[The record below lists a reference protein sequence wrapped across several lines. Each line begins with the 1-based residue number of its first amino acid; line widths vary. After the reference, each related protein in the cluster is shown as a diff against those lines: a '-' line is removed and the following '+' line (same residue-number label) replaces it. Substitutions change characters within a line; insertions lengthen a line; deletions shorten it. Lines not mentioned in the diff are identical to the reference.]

1 MAAAR
6 NRSKSG
12 IRCYTPDLIGFFT
25 QTLVG
30 RFVCLAIL
38 LVTEVT
44 ALSVWVDNDTLPRT
58 GHLLPFLHDWGPAVV
73 RGGIAFAA
81 VFLTFALLKCR
92 AALERI
98 ALLPIQRRLLAAHA
112 LLALGFVWASRQLYS
127 GRLPN
132 LNPDAFVAAWA
143 LTGLVT
149 GALAALTFVAI
160 KTWRHIWDVT
170 GSLWAVALST
180 ALVASLFTRPA
191 RALWEPATRL
201 TFTMVKFML
210 SWLLPDATTVA
221 EKATIHAPH
230 FSVIIAPECSGLEG
244 AALILV
250 FTIAWLWLFR
260 QEVRFPWALAL
271 LPAGV
276 VVLFVLNAVRLT
288 ALVWIG
294 NAGAKQIAAGGFHSQ
309 AGWISFNAVAFG
321 LSIMARRSPWFSL
334 GTTKSAEP
342 IHTTE
347 DATGAFLIP
356 FLAILGVGM
365 LARAA
370 SAGFESLYPLRLV
383 AAAVM
388 LWIFRRSYRN
398 CDWRFSWAAPI
409 AGIGVFILWVGLD
422 RVLGPASLSSQIP
435 AALDAMSEPGRVFWL
450 TARVLAASV
459 TVPIA
464 EELAFRGYLM
474 RRLVAA
480 DFDRVDPRHFTWFSL
495 AVSSLVFGAMHGS
508 SWLAGSAAGLVYGC
522 LYTRSGR
529 IGDPVIAHATT
540 NILLAASVL
549 VLRQWQF
556 W

>member
-1 MAAAR
+1 MIDFITR
-6 NRSKSG
+6 
-12 IRCYTPDLIGFFT
+12 
-25 QTLVG
+25 TLVG
-30 RFVCLAIL
+30 RLLCLAVV
-38 LVTEVT
+38 LVAEVT
-44 ALSVWVDNDTLPRT
+44 ALSIWVDNDTLPRT
-58 GHLLPFLHDWGPAVV
+58 GHLLPMLHDWGAAVV
-73 RGGIAFAA
+73 RGAIAFAA

-92 AALERI
+92 STLERLV
-98 ALLPIQRRLLAAHA
+98 LLPMQPQWLAGHV
-112 LLALGFVWASRQLYS
+112 LFALGFVWASKQLYS
-127 GRLPN
+127 GHLPD
-132 LNPDAFVAAWA
+132 LNPDILVAAWA
-143 LTGLVT
+143 VTGLVAA
-149 GALAALTFVAI
+149 ALAALAFLAM
-160 KTWRHIWDVT
+160 KTWRQILDAT

-180 ALVASLFTRPA
+180 ALVASFFTRPA

-210 SWLLPDATTVA
+210 SWLLPDATMVA
-221 EKATIHAPH
+221 EKAMIRAPH
-230 FSVIIAPECSGLEG
+230 FAVIIAPECSGLEG

-276 VVLFVLNAVRLT
+276 VVLFILNAVRLT

-321 LSIMARRSPWFSL
+321 LSIVARRSPWFS
-334 GTTKSAEP
+334 TRTQPAEP
-342 IHTTE
+342 SRSTE
-347 DATGAFLIP
+347 DATGAYLIP

-383 AAAVM
+383 AAGVA
-388 LWIFRRSYRN
+388 LWIFRRGYN
-398 CDWRFSWAAPI
+398 DCDWRFGWSAPV
-409 AGIGVFILWVGLD
+409 AGTAVFVLWVGLD
-422 RVLGPASLSSQIP
+422 RLLGTASSSSPIP
-435 AALDAMSEPGRVFWL
+435 AALDAMSAPGRIFWL
-450 TARVLAASV
+450 TARVLAASI

-480 DFDRVDPRHFTWFSL
+480 DFEHVDPRQYTWFSL
-495 AVSSLVFGAMHGS
+495 AVSSIVFGVMHGN
-508 SWLAGSAAGLVYGC
+508 SWLAGSAAGLIYGW

-529 IGDPVIAHATT
+529 IGDAIAAHATT
-540 NILLAASVL
+540 NILLAVCVL
-549 VLRQWQF
+549 ALRQWHF

>member
-1 MAAAR
+1 M
-6 NRSKSG
+6 
-12 IRCYTPDLIGFFT
+12 
-25 QTLVG
+25 LV
-30 RFVCLAIL
+30 A
-38 LVTEVT
+38 EVT
-44 ALSVWVDNDTLPRT
+44 ALSIWVDNDTLPRT
-58 GHLLPFLHDWGPAVV
+58 GHLLPLLHDWGPAVV
-73 RGGIAFAA
+73 RGAVAFAA

-92 AALERI
+92 AALEQLT
-98 ALLPIQRRLLAAHA
+98 LLPIQPLWLVGHV
-112 LLALGFVWASRQLYS
+112 LFALGFVWASKQLYS
-127 GRLPN
+127 GRLPD
-132 LNPDAFVAAWA
+132 LNPDVLVASWA
-143 LTGLVT
+143 LTGLV
-149 GALAALTFVAI
+149 GVAMAALAFVAM
-160 KTWRHIWDVT
+160 KTWQQIADAS

-180 ALVASLFTRPA
+180 ALVASFFTRPA

-201 TFTMVKFML
+201 TFNMVKFML
-210 SWLLPDATTVA
+210 SWLLPDATMVA

-276 VVLFVLNAVRLT
+276 VVLFILNAVRLT

-321 LSIMARRSPWFSL
+321 LSVVARRSPWFSL
-334 GTTKSAEP
+334 RNKSAE
-342 IHTTE
+342 TSRTSE
-347 DATGAFLIP
+347 DATGAFLVP

-370 SAGFESLYPLRLV
+370 SAGFESLYPLRLA
-383 AAAVM
+383 AAAVA
-388 LWIFRRSYRN
+388 LWIFRRGYQN
-398 CDWRFSWAAPI
+398 CDWRFGWSAPV
-409 AGIGVFILWVGLD
+409 AGVVVFVLWVGLD
-422 RVLGPASLSSQIP
+422 RVLGTASSSSPIP
-435 AALDAMSEPGRVFWL
+435 AALDALSAPGRIFWL
-450 TARVLAASV
+450 TARVLAASI

-464 EELAFRGYLM
+464 EELAFRGYLL
-474 RRLVAA
+474 RRLVSA
-480 DFDRVDPRHFTWFSL
+480 DFERVDPRQYTWFSL
-495 AVSSLVFGAMHGS
+495 ALSSIVFGAMHGN
-508 SWLAGSAAGLVYGC
+508 SWLAGSAAGLIYGW

-540 NILLAASVL
+540 NILLAVCVL
-549 VLRQWQF
+549 ALGQWHF